1 MATSTAE
8 RRDTRPSAP
17 GAPAAQEAE
26 KPRGRRV
33 SFEGKM
39 LAPALILLAALS
51 LFPFVYII
59 FMSLTRVGLIGGL
72 SFHWA
77 GVDNW
82 TRLFSDSAVG
92 SSWLRSIVYFV
103 LTVGLE
109 LILGIAIALCVHEMV
124 WGKNIALSLILMPMF
139 MAPVIVGLLG
149 RFLTDSTYGLYAW
162 VLKETGLYSGD
173 ILGSTKAAFAAVTLM
188 DVWQWTP
195 LIALIVLAGLA
206 SMPGQVLEAA
216 KVDGATYWQRLRH
229 IVLPMIAGVIVVALL
244 IRSMDAIRY
253 FDIIQNTT
261 NGGPADATKI
271 VPIRLYD
278 TAFRF
283 FDLGYAAAIGLSML
297 AVSILVAN
305 LFLKTLHRRGLAK

>member
-1 MATSTAE
+1 MATTTVDERSRASTA
-8 RRDTRPSAP
+8 
-17 GAPAAQEAE
+17 
-26 KPRGRRV
+26 PRAKQRESRY
-33 SFEGKM
+33 SFEARM
-39 LAPALILLAALS
+39 MTPALIVLALLS
-51 LFPFVYII
+51 IFPFVYLIL
-59 FMSLTRVGLIGGL
+59 MSLSAVGLIGGISL
-72 SFHWA
+72 DFV
-77 GVDNW
+77 GLDNW
-82 TRLFSDSAVG
+82 TRLFTDSAVG
-92 SSWLRSIVYFV
+92 ASWLRSVVYFV

-109 LILGIAIALCVHEMV
+109 MGLGILIALLVHELV

-173 ILGSTKAAFAAVTLM
+173 ILGTTTAAFLAVTLM

-206 SMPGQVLEAA
+206 SVPGQILEAA
-216 KVDGATYWQRLRH
+216 KVDGATYLQRLRH
-229 IVLPMIAGVIVVALL
+229 IVLPTIAGVIIVALL

-253 FDIIQNTT
+253 FDIITNTT

-271 VPIRLYD
+271 VPIRLYE
-278 TAFRF
+278 TGFRF

-297 AVSILVAN
+297 AVSILLAN
-305 LFLKTLHRRGLAK
+305 VFLRILKRRGLAR